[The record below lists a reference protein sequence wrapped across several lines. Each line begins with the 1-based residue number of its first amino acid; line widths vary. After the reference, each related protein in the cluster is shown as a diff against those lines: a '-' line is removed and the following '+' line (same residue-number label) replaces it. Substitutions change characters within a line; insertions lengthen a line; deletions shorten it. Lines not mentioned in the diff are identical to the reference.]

1 MIPQHGSSD
10 RDGSGVDSTGAPGNV
25 FPREEALLR
34 RRIESARRVAERDGP
49 ARPQA
54 PDHAAQVDEDLRYLS
69 DALDDYEL
77 LERVS
82 HGGQG
87 VVYKAKQRA
96 TQRLVGVKVLLDG
109 PLATERQRQRFEREV
124 ELISRLR
131 HPNIVTLYESGLVR
145 SRHFFTMEF
154 VDGVPIDDYVLANA
168 LTVVE
173 TVGLFIKVCG
183 AVGYAHQNGVIHR
196 DLNPANILVD
206 IDGEPHLLDF
216 GLARDLWDG
225 DAQKPP
231 VSVSGNI
238 VGTLPYLSPEQAAGS
253 NSRADAR
260 TDIYAL
266 GVVLYELLTG
276 SLPYGALARA
286 GRLRQAIVTEPPLR
300 PNAAIARSDPDAK
313 GRRRLDSDLEAILLK
328 TLAKEPDAR
337 YPAAG
342 ALVEDLER
350 YGRGQAVAA
359 RADNRFYMLRKVVR
373 RFRVPAAIAASFV
386 ALTIAGLVSS
396 VILWQR
402 AEHARLIAQ
411 TSLEMGGLLQ
421 AGTAYRDDGRLEQ
434 AVEMWERALSLAETA
449 GTSDP
454 TILRFAYDACHR
466 LATLAREDNR
476 TEDAIAQCDNAV
488 RYAARLAEV
497 EPGTDKVQRI
507 QAFSQMLRGRQACT
521 GNRWGEALSFFRQ
534 AAQIR
539 RAILS
544 ESPKD
549 AMRMRELAA
558 ALAWQGRCRARL
570 GRLDQAEV
578 DCEAAC
584 VLQDGAVKIE
594 PHVLDHAV
602 HLSTYESWLGNVL
615 GLRRT
620 THDDRVALKW
630 FRQAEDRLRGLLDVG
645 LLRSS
650 NRDVTRLLEGIR
662 VNAGIIEKRG
672 TAASSDSAP

>member
-10 RDGSGVDSTGAPGNV
+10 RDGSGVDSTGAPGPV

-276 SLPYGALARA
+276 SLPYGELAHA

-411 TSLEMGGLLQ
+411 TGLEMGGLLQ
-421 AGTAYRDDGRLEQ
+421 AGSVYRDEGRLGQ
-434 AVEMWERALSLAETA
+434 AVEMWEQARLLADHA

-454 TILRFAYDACHR
+454 TIVRLAYDVCHR
-466 LATLAREDNR
+466 LATLAYEDDR
-476 TEDAIAQCDNAV
+476 IEDGIALCDDAV

-497 EPGTDKVQRI
+497 EPETDKVQRI
-507 QAFSQMLRGRQACT
+507 QAFSQMLRGRQAFA
-521 GNRWGEALSFFRQ
+521 GNRWAEGLSFFRQ
-534 AAQIR
+534 AAKTR
-539 RAILS
+539 RDILS
-544 ESPKD
+544 ESPED

-558 ALAWQGRCRARL
+558 ALAWQGRCRAQL
-570 GRLDQAEV
+570 GRLDRAEG
-578 DCEAAC
+578 DCEAAR
-584 VLQDGAVKIE
+584 VLQGRAVQIE
-594 PHVLDHAV
+594 PHVVDHAV
-602 HLSTYESWLGNVL
+602 HLSTYECWLGIVL

-620 THDDRVALKW
+620 TNDDRAALKW

-650 NRDVTRLLEGIR
+650 HRDATRLLEGIR
-662 VNAGIIEKRG
+662 INAGIIEKRDA
-672 TAASSDSAP
+672 AASSDSAP